1 VPAISVP
8 PGVEGLAGLT
18 ELPDES
24 WADRWDRI
32 VLPPEQ
38 KDRLL
43 NYVLFSLRHRGR
55 VSQVGLPIHGLVVL
69 SGPPGTGKTTLAG
82 GLAHQA
88 AQALDGGSLLFVDID
103 PHVFPSQLLGESQR
117 AVARLFERTLPD
129 LASRGHPMLVLL
141 DEVEALA
148 VSRSRASLETN
159 PVDVHRATDAVLSG
173 VDRVARDWPNV
184 TFVATTNYRA
194 GVDAAFLSRA
204 DLIEEIASPDATA
217 IAAIIADT
225 LLEVAGSEPEERVPL
240 EALAA
245 RAAGRRLD
253 ARQVRKLAL
262 RAVASRRDLAL
273 DPSRLTVADLAAVLD
288 VDDATDRQAGGRA
301 EAGSGQDA

>member
-1 VPAISVP
+1 MPAISVP

-18 ELPDES
+18 ELPDDA

-32 VLPPEQ
+32 VLPAEQ

-43 NYVLFSLRHRGR
+43 NYLLFSLRHRGR
-55 VSQVGLPIHGLVVL
+55 VNEISLPIHGLIVL
-69 SGPPGTGKTTLAG
+69 AGPPGTGKTTLAG

-88 AQALDGGSLLFVDID
+88 ARSLDGAPLLFVDID
-103 PHVFPSQLLGESQR
+103 PHVFPSQMLGESQR

-129 LASRGHPMLVLL
+129 LASRGHPMVVLL

-173 VDRVARDWPNV
+173 VDRVARAFSNV
-184 TFVATTNYRA
+184 TFVATTNYRV

-204 DLIEEIASPDATA
+204 DLVEEIATPDAEA
-217 IAAIIADT
+217 IRTILLDTLVAVSPAEELDGPALDAVARHCAAI
-225 LLEVAGSEPEERVPL
+225 GM
-240 EALAA
+240 
-245 RAAGRRLD
+245 D
-253 ARQVRKLAL
+253 ARQVRKLVL
-262 RAVASRRDLAL
+262 RAVCSSRAIAL
-273 DPSRLTVADLAAVLD
+273 DPTRLTVDDLAAV
-288 VDDATDRQAGGRA
+288 VDDHRGDGAG
-301 EAGSGQDA
+301 